1 MKRMDA
7 CHRTITALSVTILA
21 AAIGAS
27 AALAPSTSRG
37 QPATAKPGAAARAN
51 AKKVNP
57 LDVKRL
63 DAKLDEVR
71 DSFLRDTTTLILSY
85 ENLGQYERAK
95 TLLEALQK
103 LDPKNEPVRTK
114 LGELN
119 AKIIDSNE
127 FDVDLDT
134 DESWQPVGPV
144 TKDRMLRIRVSGDYN
159 LFFSKNSVGPDGL
172 PTANPAEDLVA
183 GVPLA
188 AVMGVIT
195 PAGTAGGFS
204 GGGQNE
210 KQPRP
215 FAVGAGFEKPADRD
229 GILHLKVNV
238 PPGTRCTGTLKVKV
252 SGPERPSP

>member
-7 CHRTITALSVTILA
+7 WLTTCLIGCLTMLTAMATA
-21 AAIGAS
+21 P
-27 AALAPSTSRG
+27 AALAQGT
-37 QPATAKPGAAARAN
+37 ATKPGGVAKPIG
-51 AKKVNP
+51 KKINP

-71 DSFLRDTTTLILSY
+71 ESFLRDTTNLILSY

-95 TLLEALQK
+95 TLLESLQK
-103 LDPKNEPVRTK
+103 LDPRNEPIKAK

-119 AKIIDSNE
+119 AKIIENNE
-127 FDVDLDT
+127 FDVEIDT
-134 DESWQPVGPV
+134 DESWQPIGAV
-144 TKDRMLRIRVSGDYN
+144 TKDRLLRIRVTGDYN
-159 LFFSKNSVGPDGL
+159 LTLSQTSLGPEGL

-183 GVPLA
+183 NVPLG

-195 PAGTAGGFS
+195 PAGSAGTFAGG
-204 GGGQNE
+204 NND

-215 FAVGAGFEKPADRD
+215 FAVGASYEKPADRD

-238 PPGTRCTGTLKVKV
+238 PPGTRCTGKLKVKI
-252 SGPERPSP
+252 SGPDRPGS

>member
-7 CHRTITALSVTILA
+7 WLMITVICCLTFAISPSALAQGSTA
-21 AAIGAS
+21 KAGS
-27 AALAPSTSRG
+27 AAKT
-37 QPATAKPGAAARAN
+37 N

-71 DSFLRDTTTLILSY
+71 DSFLRDPTNLILSY

-95 TLLEALQK
+95 TLLESLQK
-103 LDPKNEPVRTK
+103 LDPRNEPIKAK

-119 AKIIDSNE
+119 AKIIESNE
-127 FDVDLDT
+127 FEVDLDT
-134 DESWQPVGPV
+134 DESWQPIGAV
-144 TKDRMLRIRVSGDYN
+144 TKDRTLRIRVSGDYN
-159 LFFSKNSVGPDGL
+159 LTFSKNSVGPEGL

-183 GVPLA
+183 NVPLA
-188 AVMGVIT
+188 AVMGVTT
-195 PAGTAGGFS
+195 PAGAAGGQS
-204 GGGQNE
+204 D
-210 KQPRP
+210 KPPRP
-215 FAVGAGFEKPADRD
+215 FTVGDSFEKPAERD

-252 SGPERPSP
+252 SGPDRPTP